1 MQTLTSRDGARIA
14 FERSGTGPPLVFVH
28 GGWDDHTAWR
38 QVLPTLARQFT
49 VYALDRRGC
58 GQSDAYRDDHAV
70 ERDFEDV
77 AALIDMIGEPVH
89 LVGHSIGGCF
99 ALHGA
104 LLTPNVRSLVIY
116 EPPLG
121 GPDLAPAAVLDRIEA
136 LVASGDRDGAAV
148 VFVHEVVGVPRS
160 DVEHQRAAPTWS
172 LRVAGVHA
180 VPPGLRAFG
189 RFRFNPDRLR
199 ALNVPALLLVGSDTT
214 TYHKETVAIVA
225 GTLPDAQVA
234 VLPGQRHNANITAP
248 DLLAAEIVRFL
259 TAPRHACEQA
269 SSAAC

>member
-1 MQTLTSRDGARIA
+1 M
-14 FERSGTGPPLVFVH
+14 
-28 GGWDDHTAWR
+28 
-38 QVLPTLARQFT
+38 
-49 VYALDRRGC
+49 DRRGC
-58 GQSDAYRDDHAV
+58 GQSDAYRDDYAM

-77 AALIDMIGEPVH
+77 AAVVDMIGEPAH
-89 LVGHSIGGCF
+89 LVGHSIGAFC

-136 LVASGDRDGAAV
+136 LVAAGDRDGAAV
-148 VFVHEVVGVPRS
+148 VFVHEVVGLPRS
-160 DVEHQRAAPTWS
+160 DVEHQRASPTWS

-189 RFRFNPDRLR
+189 RFHFDPDRLG
-199 ALNVPALLLVGSDTT
+199 ALDVPTLLLVGSDTT
-214 TYHKETVAIVA
+214 TYHKETVATVA
-225 GTLPDAQVA
+225 EALPDAQVA

-248 DLLAAEIVRFL
+248 DVLAAEILRFL
-259 TAPRHACEQA
+259 TAPRHGLR
-269 SSAAC
+269 